1 MYSNVLKEYLSQ
13 SYCQDGKKNT
23 HGKAGEGES
32 MEQNVFF
39 CLFFRSSQGNTG
51 SALYMPACFYHGVSE
66 SSARSCLPS
75 QEQRQ
80 PLHDKIR
87 HGEQRSFSC
96 RNDQQ
101 QLERSIFLQHFSP
114 ISCPF
119 NPPHGCNKAVGCIIS
134 TCPKRTRAA
143 EQGHQR
149 ISCKITR
156 VLPILTYVPQ
166 RN

>member
-1 MYSNVLKEYLSQ
+1 MHSAVLKEHLSQ

-23 HGKAGEGES
+23 HGKAGEGDS

-39 CLFFRSSQGNTG
+39 CLFFRSSQGNRG
-51 SALYMPACFYHGVSE
+51 SNLHVPACFYHG
-66 SSARSCLPS
+66 AAPRSCLPS

-87 HGEQRSFSC
+87 HGQHRSFSR

-101 QLERSIFLQHFSP
+101 KLEWSAFLQHFSP

-119 NPPHGCNKAVGCIIS
+119 NPPQGCNKAVGCIIS
-134 TCPKRTRAA
+134 ACPKCTHAA
-143 EQGHQR
+143 EQGHHV
-149 ISCKITR
+149 STEESAAK
-156 VLPILTYVPQ
+156 
-166 RN
+166 